1 MIFAV
6 SNCLVAGA
14 TLHQL
19 FSKQQAQNDFDTVR
33 TIIDRFI
40 C

>member
-1 MIFAV
+1 MTFAV
-6 SNCLVAGA
+6 YNCLVAGA

-19 FSKQQAQNDFDTVR
+19 FSKQQTQNDFDAVR
-33 TIIDRFI
+33 TIIDCFI